1 MNTFELTT
9 LVDITKTNARRGE
22 DKLAYGQQQN
32 YMSVV
37 QTLGLRTNV
46 EISDPVFK
54 KQKAT
59 GFGSDYANKNLNVWR
74 CIITVEQDESH
85 SVEMMETDFDMVP
98 VVKNL
103 KENCIMEDALFCT
116 SDAKSAISCLRYWPK
131 MINTLYKANTKTPF
145 KAY

>member
-9 LVDITKTNARRGE
+9 IIDITKTNARRGE

-32 YMSVV
+32 YMSLI

-46 EISDPVFK
+46 EVSDPVFK
-54 KQKAT
+54 KQKAV
-59 GFGSDYANKNLNVWR
+59 GFGSEYSSKSLNVWH

-85 SVEMMETDFDMVP
+85 SVEMMQEDFDMVP

-103 KENCIMEDALFCT
+103 KENCKLDDALFCT
-116 SDAKSAISCLRYWPK
+116 SDPK
-131 MINTLYKANTKTPF
+131 KCNILFKIYKQDDK
-145 KAY
+145 YSI

>member
-32 YMSVV
+32 YMSVM

-46 EISDPVFK
+46 EVSDPVFK

-59 GFGSDYANKNLNVWR
+59 GFGSEYANKNLNVWR
-74 CIITVEQDESH
+74 CIVSVEQDESH
-85 SVEMMETDFDMVP
+85 STDMMQEDFDMVP

-103 KENCIMEDALFCT
+103 NENE
-116 SDAKSAISCLRYWPK
+116 Y
-131 MINTLYKANTKTPF
+131 
-145 KAY
+145 

>member
-22 DKLAYGQQQN
+22 DKIAYGQQQN

-59 GFGSDYANKNLNVWR
+59 GFGSEYATKNLNVWR

-85 SVEMMETDFDMVP
+85 SIEMMQQDFNLIP
-98 VVKNL
+98 VIKDLNENVNL
-103 KENCIMEDALFCT
+103 KEAIFWT
-116 SDAKSAISCLRYWPK
+116 SDPK
-131 MINTLYKANTKTPF
+131 KCNILF
-145 KAY
+145 KILPEDDKYSI

>member
-22 DKLAYGQQQN
+22 DKIAYGQQQN

-54 KQKAT
+54 KQKAV
-59 GFGSDYANKNLNVWR
+59 GFGSDYATKTLNVWR
-74 CIITVEQDESH
+74 CTITVEQDESH
-85 SVEMMETDFDMVP
+85 SVEMMQQDF
-98 VVKNL
+98 NL
-103 KENCIMEDALFCT
+103 IPFIKDLNENVNLTEAVFWT
-116 SDAKSAISCLRYWPK
+116 SDAKKCNILFK
-131 MINTLYKANTKTPF
+131 MLPENDNYCI
-145 KAY
+145 

>member
-116 SDAKSAISCLRYWPK
+116 SDAKKCNIL
-131 MINTLYKANTKTPF
+131 F
-145 KAY
+145 KILAEDDKYSI

>member
-22 DKLAYGQQQN
+22 DKIAYGQQQN
-32 YMSVV
+32 YMSVL

-46 EISDPVFK
+46 EVSDPVFK
-54 KQKAT
+54 KQKAV
-59 GFGSDYANKNLNVWR
+59 GFGSEYASKSLNVWR

-85 SVEMMETDFDMVP
+85 SVDMMQLDFDMVP

-103 KENCIMEDALFCT
+103 KENFKIDDALFCT
-116 SDAKSAISCLRYWPK
+116 SD
-131 MINTLYKANTKTPF
+131 TKKCNILF
-145 KAY
+145 KILVEDDKYSI

>member
-22 DKLAYGQQQN
+22 DKIAYGQQQN

-59 GFGSDYANKNLNVWR
+59 GFGSEYATKNLNVWR

-85 SVEMMETDFDMVP
+85 SIEMMQQDFDLIP
-98 VVKNL
+98 VIKDLNENVNL
-103 KENCIMEDALFCT
+103 KEAIFWT
-116 SDAKSAISCLRYWPK
+116 SDPK
-131 MINTLYKANTKTPF
+131 KCNILF
-145 KAY
+145 KILPEDDKYSI

>member
-22 DKLAYGQQQN
+22 DKIAYGQQQN
-32 YMSVV
+32 YMSVL

-59 GFGSDYANKNLNVWR
+59 GFGSEYATKNLNVWR

-85 SVEMMETDFDMVP
+85 SIEMMQQDFNLIP
-98 VVKNL
+98 VIRDLNENVNL
-103 KENCIMEDALFCT
+103 KEAIFWT
-116 SDAKSAISCLRYWPK
+116 SDPK
-131 MINTLYKANTKTPF
+131 KCNILF
-145 KAY
+145 KILPEDDKYSI

>member
-54 KQKAT
+54 KQEAI

-116 SDAKSAISCLRYWPK
+116 SDAKKCNIL
-131 MINTLYKANTKTPF
+131 F
-145 KAY
+145 KILAEDDKYSI